1 MTTAVTINGH
11 DITLEGLD
19 VDRARRR
26 IRSVLMI
33 GQVLAGLGMG
43 ATLSVGAILATELS
57 GSAAWSGS
65 AATLVTLGA
74 AMASFPLARLAQ
86 ASGRSWSL
94 ATGAWVAALGA
105 VVAIASTI
113 TTWFPLLLVGLLLIG
128 TGTAVNLQAR
138 FAATDVSSDEH
149 RATDLSL
156 VVWATTVGAVS
167 GPNLIGPGDA
177 LGLWMGLPMYAGP
190 FVMTAVAQF
199 LAGLLYRI
207 WLRPEPL
214 SVAKAIASAGP
225 VLAAEDIAGSDRP
238 RDRVTAFVS
247 IALSHATMV
256 AVMAMTP
263 VHLVDHGA
271 SLVIVGF
278 TISLHIAGMYAL
290 SPLFGLLADTV
301 GRIQTILF
309 GQLMLAVSLFATGF
323 GAESEGWVIAGLILL
338 GTGWSA
344 ATVAGSALL
353 TESTPVESRTKVQG
367 LSDVVMSAAG
377 ATGGALSGVV
387 LFLVGYSGLSF
398 VTLALVAA
406 VVVQIMVGS
415 RATHRSD
422 GGSDAGLDDVSGK
435 QGTQ

>member
-1 MTTAVTINGH
+1 MTAPTINLR
-11 DITLEGLD
+11 DINIDAL
-19 VDRARRR
+19 RRR
-26 IRSVLMI
+26 IRRVLMT

-57 GSAAWSGS
+57 GSSAWSGS
-65 AATLVTLGA
+65 AATLITLGA
-74 AMASFPLARLAQ
+74 ALASFPLARLAQ
-86 ASGRSWSL
+86 ARGRSWSL
-94 ATGAWVAALGA
+94 GIGAWVASFGA
-105 VVAIASTI
+105 VIAVLSTV

-128 TGTAVNLQAR
+128 SGTAVNLQAR
-138 FAATDVSSDEH
+138 FAATDVSDDDN

-177 LGLWMGLPMYAGP
+177 FGLWLGLPLYAGP
-190 FVMTAVAQF
+190 FVITALAQLSAGVLYLVA
-199 LAGLLYRI
+199 
-207 WLRPEPL
+207 LRPEPL
-214 SVAKAIASAGP
+214 SVAKALVEDGP
-225 VLAAEDIAGSDRP
+225 AETAEDIAGSDRP
-238 RDRVTAFVS
+238 RDRVTAFLS

-290 SPLFGLLADTV
+290 SPVFGILADKV
-301 GRIQTILF
+301 GRIQTILL
-309 GQLMLAVSLFATGF
+309 GQLMLAISLLATGF
-323 GAESEGWVIAGLILL
+323 GSESEAWVIVGLILL

-353 TESTPVESRTKVQG
+353 TESTPVDRRTKVQG
-367 LSDVVMSAAG
+367 VSDVVMSAAG

-387 LFLVGYSGLSF
+387 LYLVGYSGLSF
-398 VTLALVAA
+398 VTMALVVA
-406 VVVQIMVGS
+406 VVARITVG
-415 RATHRSD
+415 RRSAVRNQET
-422 GGSDAGLDDVSGK
+422 S
-435 QGTQ
+435 

>member
-1 MTTAVTINGH
+1 MTAPTINLR
-11 DITLEGLD
+11 DIDLD
-19 VDRARRR
+19 ALRRR
-26 IRSVLMI
+26 IRRVLMT

-57 GSAAWSGS
+57 GSSAWSGS
-65 AATLVTLGA
+65 AATLITLGA

-86 ASGRSWSL
+86 ARGRSWSL
-94 ATGAWVAALGA
+94 GLGAWVASLGA
-105 VVAIASTI
+105 VIAVMSTV

-128 TGTAVNLQAR
+128 AGTAVNLQAR
-138 FAATDVSSDEH
+138 FAATDVSRDEN

-177 LGLWMGLPMYAGP
+177 FGLWLGLPLYAGP
-190 FVMTAVAQF
+190 FVITALAQL
-199 LAGLLYRI
+199 LAGVLYLVA
-207 WLRPEPL
+207 LRPEPL
-214 SVAKAIASAGP
+214 SVARALVADGP
-225 VLAAEDIAGSDRP
+225 AETAEDIDGSDRP
-238 RDRVTAFVS
+238 RDRVTAFLS

-290 SPLFGLLADTV
+290 SPVFGILADKV
-301 GRIQTILF
+301 GRIQTILL
-309 GQLMLAVSLFATGF
+309 GQLMLALSLFATGF
-323 GAESEGWVIAGLILL
+323 GSESEGWVIVGLILL

-353 TESTPVESRTKVQG
+353 TESTPVERRTRVQG
-367 LSDVVMSAAG
+367 VSDVVMSAAG

-387 LFLVGYSGLSF
+387 LYLVGYSGLSF
-398 VTLALVAA
+398 VTLALVVI
-406 VVVQIMVGS
+406 VVARITVGRS
-415 RATHRSD
+415 RAESIDQETS
-422 GGSDAGLDDVSGK
+422 
-435 QGTQ
+435 

>member
-1 MTTAVTINGH
+1 MTAPTINLR
-11 DITLEGLD
+11 DIDLD
-19 VDRARRR
+19 ALRRR
-26 IRSVLMI
+26 IRRVLMT

-57 GSAAWSGS
+57 GSSAWSGS
-65 AATLVTLGA
+65 AATLITLGA
-74 AMASFPLARLAQ
+74 ALASFPLARLAQ
-86 ASGRSWSL
+86 ARGRSWSL
-94 ATGAWVAALGA
+94 GLGAWVASLGA
-105 VVAIASTI
+105 VIAVLSTV

-128 TGTAVNLQAR
+128 AGTAVNLQAR
-138 FAATDVSSDEH
+138 FAATDVSRDEN

-177 LGLWMGLPMYAGP
+177 FGLWLGLPLYAGP
-190 FVMTAVAQF
+190 FVITALAQL
-199 LAGLLYRI
+199 LAGVLYLVA
-207 WLRPEPL
+207 LRPEPL
-214 SVAKAIASAGP
+214 SVARALVADGP
-225 VLAAEDIAGSDRP
+225 AETTEDIDGSDRP
-238 RDRVTAFVS
+238 RDRVTAFLS

-290 SPLFGLLADTV
+290 SPVFGILADKV
-301 GRIQTILF
+301 GRIQTILL
-309 GQLMLAVSLFATGF
+309 GQLMLALSLFATGF
-323 GAESEGWVIAGLILL
+323 GSESEGWVIVGLILL

-353 TESTPVESRTKVQG
+353 TESTPVERRTRVQG
-367 LSDVVMSAAG
+367 VSDVVMSTAG

-387 LFLVGYSGLSF
+387 LYLVGYSGLSF
-398 VTLALVAA
+398 VTLALVVI
-406 VVVQIMVGS
+406 VVARITVG
-415 RATHRSD
+415 RRRSESID
-422 GGSDAGLDDVSGK
+422 QETS
-435 QGTQ
+435 